1 MALLTTVKQ
10 MEWRTYLNSL
20 AAFNRHKPIKNL
32 VRYILILCALL
43 TLSGCVSHPRYRT
56 KPVTSNPTKPKPDK
70 PKSEPAKNKTPDK
83 KKAPSGN
90 ASGLPVDLTRIKSEP
105 YQIGNSSYYAHKF
118 HGRPTA
124 SGEIFDMNGL
134 SAAHRELPLGTIIRV
149 THLGNGKSVT
159 LKVNDRGPF
168 IEGRILDLSLGAAR
182 ELEMIEEGVAKV
194 MIEIVKPV
202 D

>member
-1 MALLTTVKQ
+1 MG
-10 MEWRTYLNSL
+10 WRIFQNLSAASNPLNL
-20 AAFNRHKPIKNL
+20 IKHPVRH
-32 VRYILILCALL
+32 ILFLCALL
-43 TLSGCVSHPRYRT
+43 ALSGCVSHPRYRT
-56 KPVTSNPTKPKPDK
+56 KPVTQKPAEKPKP
-70 PKSEPAKNKTPDK
+70 KSDEPQKDESKSSEK
-83 KKAPSGN
+83 KEDESITV
-90 ASGLPVDLTRIKSEP
+90 SGLPIDPKRIKSKP
-105 YQIGNSSYYAHKF
+105 YQIGYSSYYAHKF
-118 HGRPTA
+118 HGRLTA
-124 SGEIFDMNGL
+124 NGEIFDMNGL

-182 ELEMIEEGVAKV
+182 KLEMIEAGLAKV

>member
-1 MALLTTVKQ
+1 M
-10 MEWRTYLNSL
+10 
-20 AAFNRHKPIKNL
+20 
-32 VRYILILCALL
+32 CALL
-43 TLSGCVSHPRYRT
+43 TLSACVSHPRYRT
-56 KPVTSNPTKPKPDK
+56 KPVTQKPAEKTK
-70 PKSEPAKNKTPDK
+70 PKSEKPNKDESSEK
-83 KKAPSGN
+83 KEDESITV
-90 ASGLPVDLTRIKSEP
+90 SGLPIDPKRIKSKP
-105 YQIGNSSYYAHKF
+105 YQIGYSSYYAHKF
-118 HGRPTA
+118 HGRLTA
-124 SGEIFDMNGL
+124 NGEIFDMNGL

-182 ELEMIEEGVAKV
+182 KLEMIEAGVAKV

>member
-1 MALLTTVKQ
+1 M
-10 MEWRTYLNSL
+10 
-20 AAFNRHKPIKNL
+20 L
-32 VRYILILCALL
+32 VFCALL
-43 TLSGCVSHPRYRT
+43 SLVGCVSYPRYRT
-56 KPVTSNPTKPKPDK
+56 KPISQTPSQRPKTD
-70 PKSEPAKNKTPDK
+70 SEKTPVPDQSTPELPT
-83 KKAPSGN
+83 PSE
-90 ASGLPVDLTRIKSEP
+90 LPIDAAHIDTKP
-105 YQIGNSSYYAHKF
+105 YQIGYSSYYAHKF

-168 IEGRILDLSLGAAR
+168 VEGRILDLSLGAAR
-182 ELEMIEEGVAKV
+182 RLDMIQAGVAKV